1 MSVTRLCT
9 HKGKFKSALLGL
21 GLLATCA
28 FAPAAMAQQTELL
41 PANYFSGQTLSTTSD
56 LKFDAQTLTVLQA
69 QNLIIATGDVEL
81 SAEGYLIKAQRI
93 VYNRGTY
100 EVELFGDV
108 AVRDPDGLVYVADK
122 ATLTGDFR
130 QGFLENLIFQDEAGY
145 WLSAAEAEIKPNRS
159 LDLKDADITPCGTCV
174 DDKGREIGWRIKA
187 LRIVRNTEEKTIYFE
202 RPSMVFAGVPIATI
216 PYLTIP
222 DPSLTDYDE
231 LLKAR
236 LSYSTELGVG
246 IAYPGFIL
254 HDPRTNLTLTPT
266 IFTNQGV
273 LGQLDWSHS
282 TKVTSVKVTGYGIY
296 QFNPSAFSGKLGD
309 RNLRGAVQ
317 AKTVYTPTEH
327 LTIGGAYTLFSDRSF
342 LTDYDEGDR
351 EGSYAVN
358 RVYGTYL
365 EGDSYIDGRIEQ
377 FVGLGESGAANEA
390 KQALIAPKI
399 EANHV
404 QELANDWGEVRL
416 SGKLIHLERADDHA
430 TMVNGTPHVF
440 GFEGAK
446 SHLTLEAGWS
456 KQWVAPGGLLI
467 APYLGA
473 RADLAQ
479 YDGAS
484 GYAGAPVADLVYSAT
499 PIAALD
505 VSWPLVGTDSS
516 GTKHYF
522 APRLQLVSRGG
533 PVNTGITNDDAQS
546 FVFDDSNLFSFNR
559 FSGEDRQDSGTR
571 LAIGGQYNA
580 DFGNGRWVD
589 IVVGQSYQLGG
600 SNAMAVANP
609 NQTGLGSGADQSPS
623 YIVAGIQ
630 GAPFDGV
637 TLGAKTLIN
646 PQNGQVARGSIAGQY
661 TTDIFSAGAFYSY
674 AHQSVSPGAT
684 QDRHEVGGDVRI
696 FVDDYW
702 SVGAYTNYDIADQ
715 SFVSY
720 GSDLSYDDGYLG
732 GTIYYNRSSANS
744 LDPQDTIGAKLKL
757 KMIGDYAYDYDF

>member
-1 MSVTRLCT
+1 MSVTRYCT
-9 HKGKFKSALLGL
+9 HKGKLKSALLGL

-28 FAPAAMAQQTELL
+28 FVPAAMAQQTQLL
-41 PANYFSGQTLSTTSD
+41 PSNYFAGQALSTTSD
-56 LKFDAQTLTVLQA
+56 LKVTAQTLTVLPA
-69 QNLIIATGDVEL
+69 QDLIIATGDVEL
-81 SAEGYLIKAQRI
+81 SAEGYLIRAQRV
-93 VYNRGTY
+93 VYNKRTR
-100 EVELFGDV
+100 EVELLGDI
-108 AVRDPDGLVYVADK
+108 AVKDPDGLVYVADK
-122 ATLTGDFR
+122 ANLTGDFR

-159 LDLKDADITPCGTCV
+159 LDLNDADITPCGTCV
-174 DDKGREIGWRIKA
+174 DEKGREIGWRIKA
-187 LRIVRNTEEKTIYFE
+187 VRIVRDTEEKTIYFE

-236 LSYSTELGVG
+236 LSYSSELGVG

-296 QFNPSAFSGKLGD
+296 QFNPSAFAGKLGE
-309 RNLRGAVQ
+309 RNLRGAAQ
-317 AKTVYTPTEH
+317 AKAVYTPTEQ
-327 LTIGGAYTLFSDRSF
+327 LTVGGAYTLFSDRSF
-342 LTDYDEGDR
+342 LTDYDVGDR

-377 FVGLGESGAANEA
+377 YVGLGESGAANEA
-390 KQALIAPKI
+390 QQALIAPKV

-404 QELANDWGEVRL
+404 QQLANDWGEVRL
-416 SGKLIHLERADDHA
+416 SGKLVHLERDSDHA
-430 TMVNGTPHVF
+430 TTVNGTPHVF

-446 SHLTLEAGWS
+446 SHLTLEAGWTN
-456 KQWVAPGGLLI
+456 QWVAPGGLLI
-467 APYLGA
+467 APYLGV
-473 RADLAQ
+473 RGDYAQ
-479 YDGAS
+479 YNGAS
-484 GYAGAPVADLVYSAT
+484 GHAQAPAADVVYSAT

-522 APRLQLVSRGG
+522 APRLQIVSRGG
-533 PVNTGITNDDAQS
+533 PTNTGITNDDAQS
-546 FVFDDSNLFSFNR
+546 FVFDDTNLFSFNR
-559 FSGEDRQDSGTR
+559 FSDEDRQDSGTR
-571 LAIGGQYNA
+571 VAIGGQYNA

-589 IVVGQSYQLGG
+589 IVVGQSYHIGG
-600 SNAMAVANP
+600 TNAAAVANP
-609 NQTGLGSGADQSPS
+609 NQTGIGSGADQSPS

-630 GAPFDGV
+630 GAPLDGI
-637 TLGAKTLIN
+637 TLGAKTLID
-646 PQNGQVARGSIAGQY
+646 PSNGQVARGSVAGQY
-661 TTDIFSAGAFYSY
+661 SGDIFSAGAFYNY
-674 AHQSVSPGAT
+674 AHRSVAPGAT
-684 QDRHEVGGDVRI
+684 QDRHEVGGNVRFNI
-696 FVDDYW
+696 DDYW
-702 SVGAYTNYDIADQ
+702 SVGAYSNYDIADQ

-720 GSDLSYDDGYLG
+720 GSDLTYDDGYLG
-732 GTIYYNRSSANS
+732 GTIYYNRSSANT
-744 LDPQDTIGAKLKL
+744 LDPKDTIGAKLNL